1 MREYELFYLIG
12 ESKEPM
18 LDAIRSEVEGICREE
33 GAEFLAPETQDKRK
47 LAYEVDGETRG
58 IYIARRFTLP
68 DKSEL
73 SSKEFEAEMAKGD
86 AITRLNRKFT
96 LSKNILRVLI
106 LRADDLPELKPIER
120 TEYVKKDTRA
130 RGGFRRE
137 RSTTGTGYAPAAPV
151 ASSAAATPS
160 EAPAKQASKEEID
173 AKLKEKLDI

>member
-1 MREYELFYLIG
+1 MREYELFYLVG

-18 LDAIRSEVEGICREE
+18 LDAIRAEVEGICREE

-47 LAYEVDGETRG
+47 LAYEVEDESRG

-86 AITRLNRKFT
+86 AITRLNRKFS

-106 LRADDLPELKPIER
+106 LRADSLPELKPIER
-120 TEYVKKDTRA
+120 TEYVKKDPRA

-137 RSTTGTGYAPAAPV
+137 RPTTGYAPASQPV
-151 ASSAAATPS
+151 AAVAQVAPA
-160 EAPAKQASKEEID
+160 EPAKQASKEEID

>member
-18 LDAIRSEVEGICREE
+18 LDAIRAEVEGICREE

-47 LAYEVDGETRG
+47 LAYEVEDETRG

-120 TEYVKKDTRA
+120 TEYTKKDPRA
-130 RGGFRRE
+130 RSGFRRE
-137 RSTTGTGYAPAAPV
+137 RTTTGSAYAPAATAPT
-151 ASSAAATPS
+151 ATPAAP
-160 EAPAKQASKEEID
+160 EAPVKQASKEEID

>member
-1 MREYELFYLIG
+1 MMREYELFYLVG

-18 LDAIRSEVEGICREE
+18 LDTIRTEVEAICREE

-47 LAYEVDGETRG
+47 LAYEVEGETRG

-73 SSKEFEAEMAKGD
+73 SAAEFEAEMQKGD
-86 AITRLNRKFT
+86 TITRLNRKFS
-96 LSKNILRVLI
+96 LSKTILRTLI
-106 LRADDLPELKPIER
+106 LRADTLPELKPIER
-120 TEYVKKDTRA
+120 TEYVKKDPRA

-137 RSTTGTGYAPAAPV
+137 RTSTVSEPR
-151 ASSAAATPS
+151 AAATP
-160 EAPAKQASKEEID
+160 APVTPAKEASKEEID

>member
-18 LDAIRSEVEGICREE
+18 LDAIRAEVEGICQEE
-33 GAEFLAPETQDKRK
+33 GAAFIATETQDKRK
-47 LAYEVDGETRG
+47 LAYEVADETRG

-73 SSKEFEAEMAKGD
+73 SSKEFEVEMAKGD
-86 AITRLNRKFT
+86 TITRLNRKFA

-106 LRADDLPELKPIER
+106 LRADSLPELKPIER
-120 TEYVKKDTRA
+120 TEYTKKDPRA
-130 RGGFRRE
+130 IKGFRRE
-137 RSTTGTGYAPAAPV
+137 RSSTSYAPTGQTVTPVTPVAPV
-151 ASSAAATPS
+151 V
-160 EAPAKQASKEEID
+160 PAKQASQEEID

>member
-1 MREYELFYLIG
+1 MREYELFYLVG

-18 LDAIRSEVEGICREE
+18 LDTIRTEIEAIVREE

-47 LAYEVDGETRG
+47 LAYEVEGETRG

-73 SSKEFEAEMAKGD
+73 SAKEFEAEMEKGD
-86 AITRLNRKFT
+86 TITKMNRKFS
-96 LSKNILRVLI
+96 LSKTVLRTLI
-106 LRADDLPELKPIER
+106 LRADGLPELKAIER
-120 TEYVKKDTRA
+120 TEYTKKDPRA

-137 RSTTGTGYAPAAPV
+137 RSSSAPTTESRTASAPV
-151 ASSAAATPS
+151 APV
-160 EAPAKQASKEEID
+160 EPAKEASKEEID

>member
-12 ESKEPM
+12 ESKEPS
-18 LDAIRSEVEGICREE
+18 LDVIRAEVEGICLEE

-47 LAYEVDGETRG
+47 LAYEVEDETRG

-73 SSKEFEAEMAKGD
+73 SSKEFEVEMAKGD
-86 AITRLNRKFT
+86 TITRLNRKFA

-106 LRADDLPELKPIER
+106 LRADSLPELKPIER
-120 TEYVKKDTRA
+120 TEYTKKDPRA
-130 RGGFRRE
+130 RGFRRE
-137 RSTTGTGYAPAAPV
+137 RPATTPMGASTPALAPAVPV
-151 ASSAAATPS
+151 AAAQ
-160 EAPAKQASKEEID
+160 PAKQASQEEID

>member
-1 MREYELFYLIG
+1 MREYELFYLVG

-18 LDAIRSEVEGICREE
+18 LDTIRTEVEAIVREE

-47 LAYEVDGETRG
+47 LAYEVEGETRG

-73 SSKEFEAEMAKGD
+73 SAKEFEAEMAKGD
-86 AITRLNRKFT
+86 SITRINRKFS
-96 LSKNILRVLI
+96 LSKTVLRVMI
-106 LRADDLPELKPIER
+106 LRADTLPELKAIER
-120 TEYVKKDTRA
+120 TEYTKKDPRA

-137 RSTTGTGYAPAAPV
+137 RSVEPRTAAAPV
-151 ASSAAATPS
+151 AAPTTPVAAAK
-160 EAPAKQASKEEID
+160 EASKEEID

>member
-1 MREYELFYLIG
+1 MREYELFYLVG

-18 LDAIRSEVEGICREE
+18 LDTIRTEVEAICREE

-47 LAYEVDGETRG
+47 LAYEVEGETRG

-73 SSKEFEAEMAKGD
+73 SAAEFDAEMQKGD
-86 AITRLNRKFT
+86 TITRLNRKFS
-96 LSKNILRVLI
+96 LSKNVLRTLI
-106 LRADDLPELKPIER
+106 LRSDTLPELKPIER
-120 TEYVKKDTRA
+120 TEYVKKDPRA

-137 RSTTGTGYAPAAPV
+137 RPSTSVTETRTATAAAPAAP
-151 ASSAAATPS
+151 
-160 EAPAKQASKEEID
+160 AKEASKEEID